1 MKYLCMTT
9 HQLLARIPP
18 HTDSW
23 DRRAC
28 SHKFAGTVSVSMD
41 LQKHEKSTNS
51 ISQYRVNMYIYH
63 IFFCIVMHLI
73 VTISILANDDHRY
86 IYTNIRDVGSG
97 PKHSDRVRV
106 SRGDPWIVHSVP
118 GIGVNTHQCSTGRTD
133 SVDHVLQSTP
143 KKSG

>member
-1 MKYLCMTT
+1 MTT

-28 SHKFAGTVSVSMD
+28 SHRFDGTVSVSMD

-51 ISQYRVNMYIYH
+51 ISKYRVNMYIYH

-73 VTISILANDDHRY
+73 VRTSILANDDHRY

-106 SRGDPWIVHSVP
+106 SRGDP
-118 GIGVNTHQCSTGRTD
+118 
-133 SVDHVLQSTP
+133 
-143 KKSG
+143 